1 VLLDEPTASLDPRT
15 KWVLVDLVQRLAA
28 AGRTLIVATHEL
40 DIVPLIADRV
50 VVLSEEGRVVADG
63 APAAILADRDLLVR
77 ANLIHEHLH
86 EHGVVEH
93 SHPHDDADGHHD
105 GTAVGR
111 DALISTGGGRIQ

>member
-1 VLLDEPTASLDPRT
+1 M
-15 KWVLVDLVQRLAA
+15 DLVQRLAA
-28 AGRTLIVATHEL
+28 AGRTLVVATHEL

-86 EHGVVEH
+86 GHGALAH
-93 SHPHDDADGHHD
+93 THPHEADDTHHGADREGQS
-105 GTAVGR
+105 GNSAEVGSR
-111 DALISTGGGRIQ
+111 SGGRVD